1 MASQADQSVTRE
13 VQIANKLGLHARPA
27 MQFVEL
33 ANRFKAVVTVSKEAQ
48 MVDGKSIMQVMLLA
62 ASCGTN
68 LLLSADGIDAADAI
82 DALAELVERKFDEE

>member
-1 MASQADQSVTRE
+1 MASRADQSVTRE

-33 ANRFKAVVTVSKEAQ
+33 ANRFKAAVTVSKEAQ

-68 LLLSADGIDAADAI
+68 LLLSADGPDAADAI